1 MTEGQDIFEKYRR
14 ENFEGEYL
22 YIGPD
27 EWQEIKDSYPKDV
40 VKEKLAEIA
49 MTYPPPF
56 VNITEEDAISEYR
69 RLKTVRYNEMIKT
82 DESWFPRKAEAPKYS
97 LEYDGS
103 PVLIKRY
110 NGGNKASDFFQQKNR
125 WEVSGSQGPGPLR
138 TWRNHKFMTSL
149 MGALYSLK
157 MTEVSANTL
166 RVCLSLRKYTAS
178 QFKPAVAKTLYD
190 YFKAETIIDFSMGWG
205 DRLCGFYASDYGK
218 KYIGL
223 DPKEDNHPI
232 YQKQAEFYKKHNGF
246 FEHER
251 EHVFHCN
258 PAEDF
263 DFSIY
268 KDQVDLIFTSPPY
281 FNVERYSEEESQSWM
296 RYKTIDVW
304 NEHFLHK
311 ALGNMIQTL
320 KKGGI
325 MAINIS
331 DVFST
336 SGTERTYLSIV
347 NPMNEYLESQGL
359 IYKGCIGME
368 MAKRPNSGG
377 AGMAREN
384 EVNKWS
390 EESLEAAEET
400 KDQKFGEPI
409 WIFQKD

>member
-1 MTEGQDIFEKYRR
+1 MDITEYFKKFIGMTP
-14 ENFEGEYL
+14 YL
-22 YIGPD
+22 QINKE
-27 EWQEIKDSYPKDV
+27 EWQEIKDTYQKQEV
-40 VKEKLAEIA
+40 REKLAEVA
-49 MTYPPPF
+49 MIYPPPF
-56 VNITEEDAISEYR
+56 VITTEHDAKNEYR

-82 DESWFPRKAEAPKYS
+82 DEAWFPRKSEAPKYS
-97 LEYDGS
+97 LEYNGT

-110 NGGNKASDFFQQKNR
+110 NGGNKASDFFHQKNR

-138 TWRNHKFMTSL
+138 TWRNHKYMTSL

-157 MTEVSANTL
+157 MDEVSAKTL
-166 RVCLSLRKYTAS
+166 RTCLSLRKYIAS
-178 QFKPAVAKTLYD
+178 QFKPAVAKTIYD
-190 YFKAETIIDFSMGWG
+190 YFKAETILDFSMGWG
-205 DRLCGFYASDYGK
+205 DRLCGFYASEYGK

-232 YQKQAEFYKKHNGF
+232 YEKQAEFYKKHNGF
-246 FEHER
+246 FEHAR
-251 EHVFHCN
+251 EHIFHCN

-281 FNVERYSEEESQSWM
+281 FNIERYSEEESQSWM

-311 ALGNMIQTL
+311 ALKNMIQTL

-331 DVFST
+331 DIFST

-347 NPMNEYLESQGL
+347 NPMNEFLESQGL

-377 AGMAREN
+377 AGMAVEN
-384 EVNKWS
+384 DLNKWS
-390 EESLEAAEET
+390 EHSLESAAET
-400 KDQKFGEPI
+400 KNIKFAEPI
-409 WIFQKD
+409 WLFQKNN